1 MRILTLFL
9 VIFMGM
15 RFVQAQVP
23 SMACPIPLPGPTWIN
38 ESASSLGSTGTFT
51 FSTDVEIDGAFT
63 VDVGTFTFNGAEVT
77 VVSGG
82 DIFVN
87 PGCTLRVINGT
98 VITNVQNLWNG
109 ITVSPGG
116 YLDIIDSD
124 VCGSIN
130 AVYASNG
137 YSSTPAEFNI
147 ENSGLRKNV
156 TGVRVLNYNGGSYP
170 GYIVGTHFEGG
181 TLPAGSTFTHSYDG
195 VVTTNVGSGSAFVG
209 NTMKDCLHGVY
220 VTGYETAVI
229 NNNTMTA
236 PSDSFRTGIIVERTR
251 LEISVVNNEIRQFG
265 KLGILLDDN
274 PGLGG
279 GPGVDA
285 AVSDNVIRGENLKTK
300 AIFVDELVG
309 SITGGITM
317 KGNVIDRVWRGIGV
331 QSSAGTINIRDNQVD
346 FRYPGT
352 SITPEPAA
360 GIYILSSEEAL
371 LLRNTISGNCPVPAG
386 GGPCNAYSVANS
398 RVRGIQLN
406 QTLNTEIYNNN
417 IQYSGAGVY
426 VQGSNFEG
434 NMVCNDFYDN
444 FTAVLWDNLPTDGF
458 GVTGGGTYS
467 NRVQG
472 LGTVAPYEDWSEN
485 TFTSSVPLPLPN
497 RSISINSADAASV
510 DWFYQGAP
518 TYDFP
523 GGTILNFGGTSLMP
537 TVGDPTTVCST
548 LLLADSSGGSETI
561 GYTELTVSEEELNQ
575 MVRARTSAGDLENI
589 YAQLS
594 AWHQIGLSSAVLDS
608 LLNLTSIR
616 EFEQVQSFWLEGDL
630 VSIEAKLATINPAV
644 PLETFL
650 KQVWQIQLAAV
661 QTGSSSSGTSA
672 FPTNSLFSP
681 IDREVLQAIAL
692 DTVSSHAQ
700 AMYKAQSLLEWS
712 LLGDR
717 WLLNEEV
724 SRIAYLTGKSSPVK
738 LYPNPA
744 QYSATIES
752 GQPIATIKLY
762 DLKGLLVRETDA
774 GGVMAFVLD
783 LKTIAIG
790 EYLVAVVQ
798 EDGGIATTKLV
809 VQ

>member
-1 MRILTLFL
+1 
-9 VIFMGM
+9 
-15 RFVQAQVP
+15 
-23 SMACPIPLPGPTWIN
+23 MACPIPLPGPTWIN

-608 LLNLTSIR
+608 LLDLTSIR

-681 IDREVLQAIAL
+681 IDREVLQAITL

>member
-1 MRILTLFL
+1 
-9 VIFMGM
+9 
-15 RFVQAQVP
+15 
-23 SMACPIPLPGPTWIN
+23 MACPIPLPGPTWIN